1 MKRLFPL
8 LLCLCLCGCKSIAPQ
23 NSGKLQIVASLFPQY
38 DFARE
43 ICGDKADITLL
54 LPAGMDSHSYEPT
67 PKDIVKLSEASLFLY
82 TGDNMEPWAARLS
95 GNVKGQILDV
105 SMGATLLD
113 GSDIHHA
120 SVQEKSNASTDPHIW
135 TNPQNAIIMV
145 DNISRA
151 VCSLD
156 PSNAEYY
163 TENAERY
170 KNELRLLDAEI
181 EEAVQNSKRTN
192 LIFGG
197 HFAMR
202 YFTHRYGLSYESAFD
217 SCSGEA
223 EPSPQTILHLIEHI
237 RNDNIPAVYY
247 EELST
252 PQTAKLLADETGA
265 QMLLLHSC
273 HNISK
278 EEQDETYLS
287 LMKKNLENLKIGL
300 N

>member
-1 MKRLFPL
+1 MKKILPL
-8 LLCLCLCGCKSIAPQ
+8 LLCLCLCGCKGISPNQ
-23 NSGKLQIVASLFPQY
+23 NGRLQIVASLFPQY

-67 PKDIVKLSEASLFLY
+67 PRDIVTLSEASLFLY
-82 TGDNMEPWAARLS
+82 TGENMEPWAARLS
-95 GNVKGQILDV
+95 ENVKGQILDV
-105 SMGATLLD
+105 SKGVTLLD
-113 GSDIHHA
+113 GGNIHHA
-120 SVQEKSNASTDPHIW
+120 KTQESASASTDPHIW

-145 DNISRA
+145 DNICAA

-156 PSNAEYY
+156 PDNAAFY
-163 TENAERY
+163 TENANRY
-170 KNELRLLDAEI
+170 KNELSALDAEF
-181 EEAVQNSKRTN
+181 ESVVKNGKRTK

-202 YFTHRYGLSYESAFD
+202 YFTHRYGLTYESAFD
-217 SCSGEA
+217 SCAGEA
-223 EPSPQTILHLIEHI
+223 EPSAQTVMHLIEHI
-237 RNDNIPAVYY
+237 REEQIPAVYY

-252 PQTAKLLADETGA
+252 PQTAKLLADETGT

-278 EEQDETYLS
+278 EEQNETYLS